1 MTEKLYDNDAY
12 ASKFTATVLSCEEDK
27 KGFAVVLDKTLFFP
41 EEGGQTPDKGTI
53 NGIEVTHVAIKDD
66 VITHYLEAP
75 IAAGTAV
82 EGEIDFAH
90 RFRNMQMHSAE
101 HIFSGLVFK
110 HFGFNNVGFHL
121 SDNSATMDYD
131 GKFTYEDALKLEK
144 EANEI
149 IIKGKTI
156 TAEYPSSEVLA
167 TLEYRSKKAL
177 SGPIRIV
184 TVEDTDICACCAPH
198 VHNTHEIGQ
207 FKIVSFENYKSG
219 VRVSYLAGFRA
230 LEDYEKRL
238 SDLREISRTISA
250 KAGEELKGV
259 AKLSEDLGAYK
270 FKDIELRNKYIEL
283 KIQSELKDSDT
294 GICIL
299 PADFSSCMQFAS
311 DALKKHYKGVSVVL
325 CGDDESGYRFY
336 VESNTIDLTKILT
349 DIKNSMN
356 AKGGGK
362 SAAIQG
368 TVIGKAEEFCRF
380 F

>member
-12 ASKFTATVLSCEEDK
+12 ASKFGATVLSCEEDK
-27 KGFAVVLDKTLFFP
+27 KDFKVVLDKTLFFP
-41 EEGGQTPDKGTI
+41 EEGGQTPDRGTI

-75 IAAGTAV
+75 IAAGTEV
-82 EGEIDFAH
+82 EGEIDFTH

-156 TAEYPSSEVLA
+156 TAEYPSSDVLA

-219 VRVSYLAGFRA
+219 VRVGYLAGFRA
-230 LEDYEKRL
+230 LEDYERKL

-250 KAGEELKGV
+250 KAGDELKGV
-259 AKLSEDLGAYK
+259 AKLCEDINAYK
-270 FKDIELRNKYIEL
+270 FKDIELKNKYIEL
-283 KIQSELKDSDT
+283 KIQSELKDRDI
-294 GICIL
+294 GICVL
-299 PADFSSCMQFAS
+299 PAEFSSCMQFAS
-311 DALKKHYKGVSVVL
+311 DALKEHYEGVTVVL
-325 CGDDESGYRFY
+325 CGDDDNGYRFY
-336 VESNTIDLTKILT
+336 VESDTIDLIKILA
-349 DIKNSMN
+349 DIKNSMKV
-356 AKGGGK
+356 KGGGK

-368 TVIGKAEEFCRF
+368 TVIGKSADFCSF

>member
-12 ASKFTATVLSCEEDK
+12 ASKFGATVLSCEEDK
-27 KGFAVVLDKTLFFP
+27 KGFKVVLDKTLFFP

-75 IAAGTAV
+75 IAAGTTV
-82 EGEIDFAH
+82 DGVIDFAH

-156 TAEYPSSEVLA
+156 TAEYPSSDVLA

-259 AKLSEDLGAYK
+259 TKLSEDLGTYK

-283 KIQSELKDSDT
+283 KIQSELKDGDT

-311 DALKKHYKGVSVVL
+311 DALKERYKGVSVVL
-325 CGDDESGYRFY
+325 CGDDDNGYRFY
-336 VESNTIDLTKILT
+336 VESDTIDLTKILA

-356 AKGGGK
+356 VKGGGK

-368 TVIGKAEEFCRF
+368 TVMGKAEEFCRF